1 MPKGLVH
8 LEAHRPDYLARY
20 DWAKLGC
27 DKEKKSCEERAMKIG
42 FIGLGQMGRPMVER
56 LKGAGHSLKVFNRT
70 RWSDEILEK
79 AEAVLDAE
87 VVITML
93 ADDAAVRAVW
103 LDSGLAKRL
112 PKTAIHLNMATV
124 SMGIARELSAIQ
136 GKGYVAAPVFGRPP
150 LAAQGQLDIIAAG
163 AAEMIQRCEPLF
175 KVLGKQTFVVGE
187 EPAKANAVKI
197 ARNFLLSTVIESLG
211 EAYALVRKCGVEPQK
226 FWEILG
232 NTSLGCPAYKNY
244 GKMIVDQAWTP
255 AQFAMPLGVKDV
267 ELALATAR
275 EAGMDLPSGNLIR
288 KHLLEAIAA
297 GRAEQDWA
305 ALAGKLATDAGL

>member
-1 MPKGLVH
+1 MNV
-8 LEAHRPDYLARY
+8 
-20 DWAKLGC
+20 
-27 DKEKKSCEERAMKIG
+27 G

-56 LKGAGHSLKVFNRT
+56 LKGAGHSLRVYNRT
-70 RWSDEILEK
+70 RSSPEVLEK

-93 ADDAAVRAVW
+93 ADDAAVRSVW
-103 LDSGLAKRL
+103 LDSGLARRL

-124 SMGIARELSAIQ
+124 GMGIARELSAIH
-136 GKGYVAAPVFGRPP
+136 GRGYVAAPVFGRPP